1 MSKRNDERIEM
12 FQVRVVAYCRVS
24 TNDPEQY
31 GSLQCQ
37 RINFER
43 IIKENPQWKFVELY
57 SDVGSGLQTKNRP
70 GYEKIIRDGKKGKFD
85 LVLVK
90 SLSRLGRDT
99 LTTIKQIRNWRY
111 MKIGVYSE
119 TERINTLLTNDYIID
134 IMLGI
139 AQEESR
145 SKSNSIKF
153 GMQQR
158 MKSGKTILNHSQ
170 FLGYTKGEDG
180 VLIIVPEEAE
190 IVRKIFAL
198 YLEGNGVRKIKR
210 YLEENGIKT
219 VTGKREWSTSTIDRI
234 LSNEKYIGQVIM
246 QKTYTPDFL
255 TGKQKRNE
263 GEKAMYLVENAHEA
277 IIDIDTFNKVQDRKK
292 KDT

>member
-1 MSKRNDERIEM
+1 MSRRNNERIEIYKI
-12 FQVRVVAYCRVS
+12 RVVAYCRVS

-31 GSLQCQ
+31 GSLVSQ
-37 RINFER
+37 RIHFER
-43 IIKENPQWKFVELY
+43 IIKENPQWKFVALY
-57 SDVGSGLQTKNRP
+57 SDVGSGLQTKNRL
-70 GYEKIIRDGKKGKFD
+70 GYEKLIRDGKKGKFD

-90 SLSRLGRDT
+90 SFSRLGRDA
-99 LTTIKQIRNWRY
+99 LTTIKQIRSWRY

-170 FLGYTKGEDG
+170 FIGYTKGEDG
-180 VLIIVPEEAE
+180 VLKIVPKEAE
-190 IVRKIFAL
+190 IVQKIFEL
-198 YLEGNGVRKIKR
+198 YLEVNGVRKINL

-219 VTGKREWSTSTIDRI
+219 VTGRLEWSTSTIDRI

-263 GEKAMYLVENAHEA
+263 GEKSMYLVENAHEA
-277 IIDIDTFNKVQDRKK
+277 IIDKETFNRVQKRKRRGN
-292 KDT
+292 